1 MIKNF
6 VKEAE
11 LVVEKGVVA
20 PSSELIDRA
29 FGDKDAISVQQTMR
43 GCLQE
48 FCGCEAQSEYKV
60 YPGHV
65 EQGQKRAEGIEQFGH
80 LLEDSSF
87 FARLC
92 LGEMVRGS

>member
-1 MIKNF
+1 M
-6 VKEAE
+6 
-11 LVVEKGVVA
+11 
-20 PSSELIDRA
+20 
-29 FGDKDAISVQQTMR
+29 DAISVQQTMR

-48 FCGCEAQSEYKV
+48 FCGCEAKSEYKV

-80 LLEDSSF
+80 LLEDSPF